1 MIRKAGKHEKG
12 KQTGKDLCRKALN
25 PAHLF
30 LCLSTMHELHNRK
43 YFYRLLFWAQVTT
56 FCILPAFVLGQSPY
70 KNK

>member
-30 LCLSTMHELHNRK
+30 LCLSTMHELHNRNTSIG
-43 YFYRLLFWAQVTT
+43 YF
-56 FCILPAFVLGQSPY
+56 SEH
-70 KNK
+70 K